1 MPYPEFANG
10 KSAFFYLGR
19 EAEWL
24 EVYPDDDEAAA
35 EYICFAPDFTVDVV
49 QDELG

>member
-1 MPYPEFANG
+1 MTYPTFSHG
-10 KSAFFYLGR
+10 KTALFYLGR

-24 EVYPDDDEAAA
+24 EIYPDDDEAAA
-35 EYICFAPDFTVDVV
+35 EYICFSPEFTIDVV